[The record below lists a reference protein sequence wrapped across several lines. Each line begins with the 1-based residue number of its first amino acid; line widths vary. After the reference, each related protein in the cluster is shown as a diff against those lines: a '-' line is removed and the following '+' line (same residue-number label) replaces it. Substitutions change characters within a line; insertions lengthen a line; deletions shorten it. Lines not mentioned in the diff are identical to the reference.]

1 MRCAAW
7 GGSLVVKPNLI
18 AGLVGA
24 VLVSFALPPQPP
36 RLDQPQP
43 LAGQRPSPA
52 AIETWKARK
61 FGMFIHFGLYS
72 MLGGVWQ
79 GKEIRNGYSE
89 QIQSQAP
96 IPMAEYAPLAQHFN
110 PTKFDAE
117 AIVALAEQAGMK
129 FIVITSKHHD
139 GFNMFRTRMT
149 DYNIVDATPYK
160 KDVVR
165 QLADTCAKHG
175 MKFGIYYSSI
185 DWHYPGATTWTDD
198 NNNPIPKAHEDF
210 NVGQLR
216 ELATQYGPLSEIWFD
231 MGKPTPA
238 QSKRFADTV
247 HASQPDC
254 MVSGRVF
261 NNQGDFTVM
270 GDNDVPPFLIDE
282 PWQTPASIYT
292 DTWGYRSWAKRTDLN
307 GKIREH
313 LLNLVQV
320 VSRGGNYLLNIGPKG
335 DGSIVEFEADV
346 LKGVGAWLKENG
358 EAIYGT
364 SPEPFR
370 ELAFGYATVK
380 PGRLFLLVRDWPA
393 NSRLVLPGMR
403 NRIERAYF
411 LSDRKKTALRID
423 ATAAAGKTVVASRPE
438 AAGPL
443 TTIVVEYAG
452 ALEVIPPTLKATGA
466 KLELTEKNADRF
478 LNYNGEGYYAP
489 PTLYK
494 LQWAVALDGPGGYSV
509 EIEFES
515 PKKTA
520 AVDFWAGGR
529 RTALTLAPG
538 ASHIMAE
545 TIQGDQLKNHPYLIL
560 ELTPHAPF
568 AKGAELGAK
577 IRAVRLMQ
585 TR

>member
-1 MRCAAW
+1 MIRRMAI
-7 GGSLVVKPNLI
+7 SLL
-18 AGLVGA
+18 GA
-24 VLVSFALPPQPP
+24 LLVSAALPPHGP

-43 LAGQRPSPA
+43 PPGKRPSPA
-52 AIETWKARK
+52 TIEAWKARK

-72 MLGGVWQ
+72 MLGGVWK
-79 GKEIRNGYSE
+79 GKEITQGYSE

-96 IPMAEYAPLAQHFN
+96 IPMAEYAPLAKQFN
-110 PTKFDAE
+110 PTKFDPE

-139 GFNMFRTRMT
+139 GFNMFHTRLT
-149 DYNIVDATPYK
+149 DYNIVDATPYG

-165 QLADTCAKHG
+165 ELADACARHG
-175 MKFGIYYSSI
+175 MKFGVYYSSI
-185 DWHYPGATTWTDD
+185 DWHYPGATTWTED

-216 ELATQYGPLSEIWFD
+216 ELTTQYGPLSEIWFD

-247 HASQPDC
+247 HETQPNC

-292 DTWGYRSWAKRTDLN
+292 DTWGYRSWAKRTDLA

-313 LLNLVQV
+313 ILNLAQV

-335 DGSIVEFEADV
+335 DGSVVEFEADV

-358 EAIYGT
+358 EAIYG
-364 SPEPFR
+364 SGPQPFR
-370 ELAFGYATVK
+370 ELPFGYATVK
-380 PGRLFLLVRDWPA
+380 PGKLFLLVRDWPKD
-393 NSRLVLPGMR
+393 SRLVLPGLQ
-403 NRIERAYF
+403 NNLKSAYF
-411 LSDRKKTALRID
+411 LADPGKTALRVEQNGSERSVTAPRP
-423 ATAAAGKTVVASRPE
+423 AT
-438 AAGPL
+438 AGPL
-443 TTIVVEYAG
+443 TTVVVEYTG
-452 ALEVIPPTLKATGA
+452 ALSVVPPTFKPVSGT
-466 KLELTEKNADRF
+466 LELTEKSADHF

-494 LQWAVALDGPGGYSV
+494 LRWAVALAGTTNYSV
-509 EIEFES
+509 EIEYENSKS
-515 PKKTA
+515 PVN
-520 AVDFWAGGR
+520 VDFWAGEQ
-529 RTALTLAPG
+529 RTALTLPAGKSG
-538 ASHIMAE
+538 AAVLHVKGGV
-545 TIQGDQLKNHPYLIL
+545 IQATQFKDRPYLNL

-568 AKGAELGAK
+568 TKGAELGVK
-577 IRAVRLMQ
+577 ILAVRLKQ
-585 TR
+585 SS